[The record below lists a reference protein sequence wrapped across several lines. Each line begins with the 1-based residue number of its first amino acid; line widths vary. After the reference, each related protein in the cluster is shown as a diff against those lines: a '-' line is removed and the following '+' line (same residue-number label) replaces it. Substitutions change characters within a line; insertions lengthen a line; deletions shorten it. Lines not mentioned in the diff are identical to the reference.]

1 MRTPTAFLCIGAVF
15 GNKDAQRTLEHRRAL
30 KTSFIT
36 NIGNINREWKET
48 RRREGFRN
56 PLDMPPPRSE
66 HERVPR
72 DTAGHAAHI
81 RTLVNIGRGLDVRR
95 PALPPPRARP
105 LPSQWSW
112 LHHGPT

>member
-1 MRTPTAFLCIGAVF
+1 MRISTVFLGIGAVF

-56 PLDMPPPRSE
+56 PLEVPLPRFT
-66 HERVPR
+66 
-72 DTAGHAAHI
+72 TARAPVYVQTAVTH
-81 RTLVNIGRGLDVRR
+81 RRGLDDAM
-95 PALPPPRARP
+95 PAVILPRASLLCAQR
-105 LPSQWSW
+105 SW
-112 LHHGPT
+112 LHHGAS